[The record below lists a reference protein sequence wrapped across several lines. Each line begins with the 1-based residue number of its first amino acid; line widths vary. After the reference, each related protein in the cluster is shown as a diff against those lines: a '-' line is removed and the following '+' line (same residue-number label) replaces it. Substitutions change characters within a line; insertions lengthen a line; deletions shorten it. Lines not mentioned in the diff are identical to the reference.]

1 MKIVNFSHPLSQNSI
16 EFVANKLDAAP
27 AIEIC
32 IPVQIDPSAPISSQI
47 DALVNAAI
55 DACGGVAPAAIV
67 PPALGYV
74 AALIALRLASP
85 EGQPGIVCVNRVP
98 GSIPPRFEVTEV
110 L

>member
-1 MKIVNFSHPLSQNSI
+1 MKIVNFSHPLSPTSLARLSLMWLIDI
-16 EFVANKLDAAP
+16 EEV
-27 AIEIC
+27 C
-32 IPVQIDPSAPISSQI
+32 IPVQIDPSAPISPQI

-74 AALIALRLASP
+74 AALVALRLASP
-85 EGQPGIVCVNRVP
+85 EGQPVIVCVNRVS
-98 GSIPPRFEVTEV
+98 GAVPPRFEVTEV

>member
-1 MKIVNFSHPLSQNSI
+1 MKLINFSHPLSQESL
-16 EFVANKLDAAP
+16 NKLSEMCLLD
-27 AIEIC
+27 IEEIC